1 MDKHTITAK
10 WLGNR
15 AFEGL
20 VTGHKII
27 VDTKNESG
35 GDDRGASPKQLM
47 LLALA
52 GCTGIDVA
60 SILSKM
66 KVEVMDL
73 NIIVEG
79 DITEDHPKHYTRM
92 HVIFEFTGRDLPY
105 DKLKRAVELSEQK
118 YCGVHAVYK
127 KAISMSSEIRI
138 IENLLKSD

>member
-1 MDKHTITAK
+1 MEKHTVRSR

-27 VDTKNESG
+27 VDTKKESG

-66 KVEVMDL
+66 KVDVKDL

-79 DITEDHPKHYTRM
+79 DVTEDHPKHYTRM
-92 HVIFEFTGRDLPY
+92 HVIFEFTGKDLPY

-127 KAISMSSEIRI
+127 KAVSMSSEIRV
-138 IENLLKSD
+138 IEG